1 MRRIG
6 PIIII
11 EGPNKS
17 KVPFSRS
24 LYIEGNDRVLI
35 DTGADPQALLAVEDQ
50 YGVELIVNTH
60 YHPDHTLHNYL
71 FTNAEKW
78 INPLEFKTV
87 QSIQGIAEG
96 NGVYEEWGSK
106 GVEAL
111 QKHMPAKWVQSLGEI
126 TGAYQYNHEYHF
138 GSVKTVFLHMPG
150 HTKGYSSPYFPELG
164 IVFAGDFD
172 MSSFG
177 PWYFGTDGDID
188 QFIQSSQR
196 LLELDADTFITGH
209 QKGVFSR
216 EAFVEAMGRY
226 LSIIEE
232 RDVTIEEYVKQGM
245 NFEELTSIGIFY
257 PQNML
262 NQLMLKTWERTGIRK
277 HLHRLG
283 YTVDGSTIESVKI
296 N

>member
-1 MRRIG
+1 MRKIG

-11 EGPNKS
+11 EGPNNS

-24 LYIEGNDRVLI
+24 LYIEGNDKVLI
-35 DTGADPQALLAVEDQ
+35 DTGADPQALLAVENQ

-71 FTNAEKW
+71 FKDAEKW
-78 INPLEFKTV
+78 INPLELETV
-87 QSIQGIAEG
+87 QSIQGLAEG

-111 QKHMPAKWVQSLGEI
+111 QHHMPKKWVQSLGEI
-126 TGAYQYNHEYHF
+126 TGAYQYDHEYHF
-138 GSVKTVFLHMPG
+138 GNVKTIFLHMPG
-150 HTKGYSSPYFPELG
+150 HTKGYSCPYFPDLG
-164 IVFAGDFD
+164 VVFAGDFD

-188 QFIQSSQR
+188 QFILSSHR
-196 LLELDADTFITGH
+196 LLEIDADTFITGH

-216 EAFVEAMGRY
+216 EAYSEAMQRY
-226 LSIIEE
+226 LSIIDE
-232 RDVTIEEYVKQGM
+232 RDHTIEQYVRQGM
-245 NFEELTSIGIFY
+245 NFDELTSIGIFY
-257 PQNML
+257 PKEML

-283 YTVDGSTIESVKI
+283 YTVDGSTIECVKI

>member
-11 EGPNKS
+11 EGPNDS

-35 DTGADPQALLAVEDQ
+35 DTGADPQALLAVEDE

-71 FTNAEKW
+71 FTHAEKW
-78 INPLEFKTV
+78 INPLELETV

-96 NGVYEEWGSK
+96 NGVFEEWGSK

-111 QKHMPAKWVQSLGEI
+111 QKHMPPKWVQSLGEI
-126 TGAYQYNHEYHF
+126 TEAYQYDHEYLF
-138 GSVKTVFLHMPG
+138 GNVKTVFLHMPG
-150 HTKGYSSPYFPELG
+150 HTKGYSCPYFPDLG

-196 LLELDADTFITGH
+196 LLETDAETFITGH

-226 LSIIEE
+226 LSIIDK
-232 RDVTIEEYVKQGM
+232 RDQTIEQYVRQGM

-257 PQNML
+257 PKNML

-277 HLHRLG
+277 HLNRLG
-283 YTVDGSTIESVKI
+283 YTVEGSAIESVKI